1 MKERKLN
8 SSLVKGWETVPDSVL
23 WTWYL
28 RSLIALSAW
37 APRSWVQTS
46 ETARLYSISN
56 LRYSLSSLWIF
67 SLGLS
72 SYKLHLT
79 SLLHPKSK
87 ISSLLSKVHY
97 NKTILNFVVW
107 YVQTFYKSNKSF
119 AEFSGHGPVSLK
131 TAHLIQNLWIMCHGL
146 NCH

>member
-8 SSLVKGWETVPDSVL
+8 SSLVKGWETVLDSVH

-107 YVQTFYKSNKSF
+107 YVQTLLQNPIRVLLNFQDMGPYPQKQLTWYKIYELC
-119 AEFSGHGPVSLK
+119 AM
-131 TAHLIQNLWIMCHGL
+131 A
-146 NCH
+146 